1 MQVCNHPALSYPHL
15 FGLDTQHLVA
25 TCGKLLA
32 LDRMLVKLHASGHRV
47 LLFSTMTRLLDLLQ
61 VAVFPQ
67 HFSGS
72 MTCNLQDPGKIQEQ
86 RITTFGAPRAALLY
100 HDLLQVTVDGQVAY
114 TQMGNAAC
122 RCHTNPLGT
131 SPHSHPPCC
140 FRGLASVLLPAAYQ
154 PPRLCRPH
162 ACRLLLMLKESAHP
176 ILQTLHPNLASVP
189 SVPRSLLVL
198 PAAVLP

>member
-61 VAVFPQ
+61 VAVSPQ
-67 HFSGS
+67 HFSDS
-72 MTCNLQDPGKIQEQ
+72 MTCNLQDPGEIQEQ
-86 RITTFGAPRAALLY
+86 RMTAFGAPRAALLH

-114 TQMGNAAC
+114 TQMGTAAC
-122 RCHTNPLGT
+122 RCHTK
-131 SPHSHPPCC
+131 PPGY
-140 FRGLASVLLPAAYQ
+140 FSALTPTMLLPRPGQCPAACCISATEIVQ
-154 PPRLCRPH
+154 APAAGGRH
-162 ACRLLLMLKESAHP
+162 VVCRLLLMLKES
-176 ILQTLHPNLASVP
+176 T
-189 SVPRSLLVL
+189 
-198 PAAVLP
+198 